1 MKKVCSVLLA
11 AVLLV
16 SLLAACGGEP
26 QPTEEPTE
34 TQTELQ
40 TEAQTEVQTDPT
52 EGSALVEYHHSI
64 GVSLSMEEGFVE
76 SSAEGVLGCYEGELS
91 NVRFA
96 EELFVNLESLGYDP
110 EMSLEEYAWLI
121 LGAYQLEGE
130 PMTDDYG
137 NVYIVYTQDI
147 QGYDVTYYA
156 YFTRGEVA
164 FWMTTFMCFAE
175 IAPDM
180 EADFA
185 LWASTI
191 QVPDTAVTEPI
202 A

>member
-1 MKKVCSVLLA
+1 MKKALSVLLA

-26 QPTEEPTE
+26 QPTEAPTGKPIE
-34 TQTELQ
+34 TQ
-40 TEAQTEVQTDPT
+40 VQTDPV
-52 EGSALVEYHHSI
+52 EEPALVEYHHPI
-64 GVSLSMEEGFVE
+64 GVSLSMAEGFVE
-76 SSAEGVLGCYEGELS
+76 SEVEGILGCYEGELS

-96 EELFVNLESLGYDP
+96 EELFVTLENLGFDP
-110 EMSLEEYAWLI
+110 EMTLEAYAQLI
-121 LGAYQLEGE
+121 LDTYQLEGE
-130 PMTDDYG
+130 PKTDDYG

-180 EADFA
+180 EDDFA

-191 QVPDTAVTEPI
+191 QVPATAVTEPI